1 METPIDPI
9 KNILARKRLY
19 APPIGRN
26 VICDHALDKPSS
38 SGFLNLGRYEKP
50 LIFEVASKEYPCRH
64 ISAAG
69 PEASAGTGRK
79 KKSLDALLSAPKC
92 ISIETDHN
100 KNLIK
105 NKLKSLICGKPS

>member
-9 KNILARKRLY
+9 TNILARKRLY

-50 LIFEVASKEYPCRH
+50 LILRWRARNIPVA
-64 ISAAG
+64 I
-69 PEASAGTGRK
+69 
-79 KKSLDALLSAPKC
+79 
-92 ISIETDHN
+92 
-100 KNLIK
+100 
-105 NKLKSLICGKPS
+105 